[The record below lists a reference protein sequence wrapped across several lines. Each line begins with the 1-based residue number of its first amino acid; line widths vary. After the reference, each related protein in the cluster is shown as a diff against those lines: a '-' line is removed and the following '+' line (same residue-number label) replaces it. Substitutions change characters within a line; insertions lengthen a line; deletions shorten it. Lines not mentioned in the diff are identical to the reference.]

1 MGWEHWE
8 RQAED
13 WVRWARTPGHDSFW
27 DFGPAFLD
35 TVVPAP
41 GTATLEVG
49 CGEGRVARLLHAKGH
64 RVVAVD
70 ASPTLLRHAIEADAD
85 PRYVMADMGALP
97 FADAV
102 FDVVVAY
109 NSLMDVEDMPGA
121 VAEASRVLALSGR
134 LCVCVTH
141 PVADAGTFADR
152 SADAP
157 FTLTGSY
164 LEERPFEGTFERA
177 GLRMV
182 FSGRAYP
189 LESYARALEDAGLL
203 IEILREPA
211 VPEEVL
217 RRDPAEARWTRI
229 PNFLWLRAVK
239 A

>member
-1 MGWEHWE
+1 
-8 RQAED
+8 
-13 WVRWARTPGHDSFW
+13 
-27 DFGPAFLD
+27 
-35 TVVPAP
+35 
-41 GTATLEVG
+41 
-49 CGEGRVARLLHAKGH
+49 
-64 RVVAVD
+64 
-70 ASPTLLRHAIEADAD
+70 
-85 PRYVMADMGALP
+85 MADMGALP

-134 LCVCVTH
+134 LCICVTH
-141 PVADAGTFADR
+141 PVADAGTFAER